1 LKRSIRKPIL
11 LEVRRAA
18 LVTFGLRELGVL
30 RAIYLHN
37 QSRGGCIEIG
47 DVVTDWLLSVE
58 LYAED
63 LLST

>member
-11 LEVRRAA
+11 LAA

>member
-1 LKRSIRKPIL
+1 M
-11 LEVRRAA
+11 
-18 LVTFGLRELGVL
+18 FGLRELGVL

-37 QSRGGCIEIG
+37 QSRGGCIEIS
-47 DVVTDWLLSVE
+47 DMVTDWLLSVE